1 MQKRTKNGLYFLTIN
16 KRIKPNYKYTT
27 IRLLYPSTRAT
38 IEVLQSMMDKKELKS
53 YRTPVL

>member
-1 MQKRTKNGLYFLTIN
+1 MQKKNQKWSIFLTIN
-16 KRIKPNYKYTT
+16 KRGKPNYKNTT